1 MTLVET
7 QEALRRY
14 HDQCWWRRQTRRVRR
29 NAV

>member
-7 QEALRRY
+7 QEPLCRY
-14 HDQCWWRRQTRRVRR
+14 HDQCWWRRQTRMVHR